1 MKILIALSRFPYPIE
16 KGDKLRAYYQLKEL
30 SRNNELYVVCLSE
43 KMPSE
48 EEYNEVKKHCKKL
61 DIIKHSYFSRLINL
75 VFGIFSKDPYQVHYF
90 ESPEMK
96 TRIAY
101 LISTNNI
108 DICYVQLLRLFKN
121 IPFELPTK
129 YYLDYMDAFSEGMK
143 KRLKYS
149 KWYEKFLVNS
159 EARRLRLFEEKIAPF
174 FDGHSMISQSDTDSF
189 SLKLREK
196 LDIIPNGV
204 SEEFFISRS
213 SLLEKEFDLLF
224 TGNMGY
230 HPNIQACKYLVQEIL
245 PVLKSKGI
253 HVTICLAG
261 INPSPEVLALKS
273 TEVTVTGYV
282 KDIKEYLGRSKV
294 FVAPLFSGS
303 GLQNKLLEA
312 MAAGLPTVT
321 TSLTNKALKAKD
333 KKEIIICNESVKF
346 AEQIIF
352 LLKHP
357 TEANEIARLGRLFVR
372 ENYNW
377 RACNVLL
384 EKSFENL
391 IKDYV
396 G

>member
-16 KGDKLRAYYQLKEL
+16 KGDKLRAYYQIKEL
-30 SRNNELYVVCLSE
+30 SRNNDLYVVCLTD
-43 KMPSE
+43 KMPTE
-48 EEYNEVKKHCKKL
+48 ETYDEVKKYCKKL
-61 DIIKHSYFSRLINL
+61 EIVQQPYFARILNL
-75 VFGIFSKDPYQVHYF
+75 VRAFFSKDPYQVHYF
-90 ESPEMK
+90 ESSVMK
-96 TRIAY
+96 EKIAY

-143 KRLKYS
+143 KRIPFS
-149 KWYEKFLVNS
+149 RWYEKPIVKA
-159 EARRLRLFEEKIAPF
+159 EAERLRKFEEKIAPY
-174 FDGHSMISQSDTDSF
+174 FDGFSMISQSDTDTF
-189 SLKLREK
+189 SQKIK
-196 LDIIPNGV
+196 QKIDIIPNGV
-204 SEEFFISRS
+204 SEEFFVSKSPQI
-213 SLLEKEFDLLF
+213 EKEYDIIF

-230 HPNIQACKYLVQEIL
+230 HPNIQACKYLINEIL
-245 PVLKSKGI
+245 PVLKSKGLD
-253 HVTICLAG
+253 VKVCLAG

-273 TEVTVTGYV
+273 QNVVVTGYV
-282 KDIKEYLGRSKV
+282 TDIKDYLIRSKI

-312 MAAGLPTVT
+312 MAAGLPTIT
-321 TSLTNKALKAKD
+321 TSLTNKALKGKD

-357 TEANEIARLGRLFVR
+357 TEAGEIARLGRLFVR

-384 EKSFENL
+384 EKSFTT
-391 IKDYV
+391 IKN
-396 G
+396 

>member
-1 MKILIALSRFPYPIE
+1 MKILIALSRFPFPIE
-16 KGDKLRAYYQLKEL
+16 KGDKLRAYYQIKEL
-30 SRNNELYVVCLSE
+30 SRSNELYVVCLTD

-48 EEYNEVKKHCKKL
+48 EAIYEIKKHCKQL
-61 DIIKHSYFSRLINL
+61 EIIKQSFFSKVLNL
-75 VFGIFSKDPYQVHYF
+75 AKGIFSSDPYQVHYF
-90 ESPEMK
+90 ESSQMK
-96 TRIAY
+96 DTIAY

-143 KRLKYS
+143 KRIAYS
-149 KWYEKFLVNS
+149 HWYEKFIVAE
-159 EARRLRLFEEKIAPF
+159 EAKRLRLFEEKIAPY
-174 FDGHSMISQSDTDSF
+174 FDGHSMISQSDTDTF
-189 SLKLREK
+189 SNKLKEK
-196 LDIIPNGV
+196 LTIIPNGV
-204 SEEFFISRS
+204 SEEYFVTKTPQIA
-213 SLLEKEFDLLF
+213 KEYDLIF

-245 PVLKSKGI
+245 PVLKSKGVKI
-253 HVTICLAG
+253 KICLAG
-261 INPSPEVLALKS
+261 INPSQEVLSLKS
-273 TEVTVTGYV
+273 EDVTVTGYV
-282 KDIKEYLGRSKV
+282 KDMKEYLIRSKI

-312 MAAGLPTVT
+312 MAAGLPTIT

-333 KKEIIICNESVKF
+333 KKEIIICNESIKF

-352 LLKHP
+352 LLNHP
-357 TEANEIARLGRLFVR
+357 TEAGELARLGRLFVR

-384 EKSFENL
+384 EKSFKNL
-391 IKDYV
+391 LH
-396 G
+396 

>member
-1 MKILIALSRFPYPIE
+1 MKILIALSRFPFPIE
-16 KGDKLRAYYQLKEL
+16 KGDKLRAYYQLREL
-30 SRNNELYVVCLSE
+30 SRNNELYVVCLTD

-48 EEYNEVKKHCKKL
+48 EELYEVKKHCKQL
-61 DIIKHSYFSRLINL
+61 EIVQLSFFSRLINL
-75 VFGIFSKDPYQVHYF
+75 LKAIFSSDPFQVHYF
-90 ESPEMK
+90 ESSKMK
-96 TRIAY
+96 DTIAY

-108 DICYVQLLRLFKN
+108 DICYVQLLRIFKN

-143 KRLKYS
+143 KRIQFSL
-149 KWYEKFLVNS
+149 WYEKFIVGI
-159 EARRLRLFEEKIAPF
+159 EAKRLRIFEEKIASF
-174 FDGHSMISQSDTDSF
+174 FDGHSMISQSDTDTF
-189 SLKLREK
+189 SEKLKEK

-204 SEEFFISRS
+204 SEDFFVTKTPEIP
-213 SLLEKEFDLLF
+213 KEYDLIF

-245 PVLKSKGI
+245 PALKLKG
-253 HVTICLAG
+253 VQVKICLAG
-261 INPSPEVLALKS
+261 IDPTPEVMALKNDN
-273 TEVTVTGYV
+273 VTVTGYV
-282 KDIKEYLGRSKV
+282 KDMKDYLVRSKI

-312 MAAGLPTVT
+312 MAAGLPVIT

-333 KKEIIICNESVKF
+333 KKEIIICNESIKF

-352 LLKHP
+352 LLNHP
-357 TEANEIARLGRLFVR
+357 AEASEIARLGRLFVR

-377 RACNVLL
+377 RACNTLL
-384 EKSFENL
+384 EKSFKN
-391 IKDYV
+391 IV

>member
-1 MKILIALSRFPYPIE
+1 MKILIALSRFPFPIE
-16 KGDKLRAYYQLKEL
+16 KGDKLRAYYQLREL
-30 SRNNELYVVCLSE
+30 SRNNELYVVCVTD

-48 EEYNEVKKHCKKL
+48 EELYEVKKHCKQL
-61 DIIKHSYFSRLINL
+61 EIIRLSFFSGILNCIKA
-75 VFGIFSKDPYQVHYF
+75 IFSPDPFQVHFF
-90 ESPEMK
+90 ESSK
-96 TRIAY
+96 TKDAIAY

-108 DICYVQLLRLFKN
+108 DICYVQLVRMFKN

-143 KRLKYS
+143 KRIQYS
-149 KWYEKFLVNS
+149 HWYEKFIVAT
-159 EARRLRLFEEKIAPF
+159 EAKRLRIFEEKIAPY
-174 FDGHSMISQSDTDSF
+174 FDGHSMISQSDTDTF
-189 SLKLREK
+189 SENLKSK

-204 SEEFFISRS
+204 SEEYFVTKTPQID
-213 SLLEKEFDLLF
+213 KEYDLIF

-245 PVLKSKGI
+245 PVLKSKGMK
-253 HVTICLAG
+253 VKVCLAG

-273 TEVTVTGYV
+273 DDVIVTGYV
-282 KDIKEYLGRSKV
+282 KDMKDYLIRSKV

-312 MAAGLPTVT
+312 MAAGLPTLT

-333 KKEIIICNESVKF
+333 KKEIIICNESIKF

-352 LLKHP
+352 LLNHP
-357 TEANEIARLGRLFVR
+357 AEAGELARLGRLFVR

-377 RACNVLL
+377 RACNALL
-384 EKSFENL
+384 EKSFKNL
-391 IKDYV
+391 LS
-396 G
+396 